1 LRGHEPTKEQN
12 RLEIDR
18 ELLEEERQ
26 YFEEKVDRRAA
37 AKVEILEAH
46 LRVWKERYEESQ
58 KLQQNLEV
66 NLRKAVEVAKKFGQ
80 RNPEEILAQ
89 LEDLRRQN
97 NELDQKLSERPTEAA
112 ARRLEDLEAQKEQW
126 EAERFRPIAKVQE
139 LDRSAATNRI
149 AALNLET
156 LRDEKEALEASNNR
170 LRAMLEELR
179 VNVNEAIA
187 QSKERSPFEKCVQ
200 LDKDE
205 KLQIAPPLSQESID
219 LAQSRYQWHG

>member
-1 LRGHEPTKEQN
+1 MRGHEPRKDQN

-18 ELLEEERQ
+18 ELLEEERP
-26 YFEEKVDRRAA
+26 YFEKKVGRAA
-37 AKVEILEAH
+37 TKVESLEAH

-66 NLRKAVEVAKKFGQ
+66 NLRKAVDAAKKFGQ

-89 LEDLRRQN
+89 LEGLRRQN
-97 NELDQKLSERPTEAA
+97 NELAQKLAELTTEAA

-149 AALNLET
+149 AVLNLET
-156 LRDEKEALEASNNR
+156 SRNEKEALEASHNR
-170 LRAMLEELR
+170 LRAVLEELR
-179 VNVNEAIA
+179 INVNEAIA
-187 QSKERSPFEKCVQ
+187 QSKERSPWIFLKVRCYALPFIGIVF
-200 LDKDE
+200 
-205 KLQIAPPLSQESID
+205 
-219 LAQSRYQWHG
+219 